1 MWAQHSRYGTSNTKS
16 TTQWVTVCEVYYKLT
31 SGSLR
36 PSINKSAQ
44 NVHGKGYD
52 QIANLPYRTPERPGT
67 PALSSA
73 ENQKD
78 GNDIHRTNPA
88 QRLSIAR
95 HLTCRYQA
103 WVFISRKAAWR
114 KDSYTVAF
122 GSILKGWHF
131 ASGDQ
136 LLLNPAMSKPSSRIR
151 ASNSILCF
159 VLKYV

>member
-1 MWAQHSRYGTSNTKS
+1 MCAQHSRYETSNKKS
-16 TTQWVTVCEVYYKLT
+16 TTQWVTVYEVYYKFT

-44 NVHGKGYD
+44 NVHGKWYD
-52 QIANLPYRTPERPGT
+52 QIANLPYRTPERLRT

-95 HLTCRYQA
+95 HLTCRFQA

-114 KDSYTVAF
+114 KDSHTV
-122 GSILKGWHF
+122 LP
-131 ASGDQ
+131 
-136 LLLNPAMSKPSSRIR
+136 LNRAMSKPSSRIQ

-159 VLKYV
+159 ILKYV